1 MVFIA
6 LEKGMVIG
14 YDAKRER
21 EVLWMVLVKK
31 RVHIAYT
38 QAIKICIV
46 GLEVEQVRE
55 LRKQGRTHMLTIIPR
70 QLSAESHILLN

>member
-1 MVFIA
+1 
-6 LEKGMVIG
+6 
-14 YDAKRER
+14 
-21 EVLWMVLVKK
+21 MVLVKK